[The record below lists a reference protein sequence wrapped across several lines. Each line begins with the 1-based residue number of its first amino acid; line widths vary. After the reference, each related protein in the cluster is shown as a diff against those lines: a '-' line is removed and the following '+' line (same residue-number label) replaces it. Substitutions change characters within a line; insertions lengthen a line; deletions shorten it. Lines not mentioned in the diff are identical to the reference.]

1 MCYACKIGR
10 VVRWL
15 LQQHFSILLEHMS
28 LSKSKIKELVASY
41 FPGLQDTEIDVFLSI
56 CAYDKAKNKEIIL
69 KRGRSENTLLVILK
83 GSARAYQINKE
94 GKEITNHL
102 RSEGF
107 IFGEAL
113 VFSEDTQRLD
123 IEAIGEVHFLK
134 FDVNQ
139 LEELALKNPKLM
151 QFYLGFLKEVILTFS
166 HRINTFVA
174 MTPKER
180 YRDLIQWNP
189 KYLKSTF
196 DKHIASFLGVTPLTI
211 HRIKKS
217 KQKVIK

>member
-1 MCYACKIGR
+1 MR
-10 VVRWL
+10 
-15 LQQHFSILLEHMS
+15 
-28 LSKSKIKELVASY
+28 LSKAKIKELVSIY
-41 FPGLQDTEIDVFLSI
+41 FPNFDKNEIDVFLSI
-56 CAYDKAKNKEIIL
+56 CKYEIVKNKEIIL
-69 KRGRSENTLLVILK
+69 KRERTDYDLLLILQ

-102 RSEGF
+102 RSEGH

-113 VFSEDTQRLD
+113 VFSNELQKLD
-123 IEAIGEVHFLK
+123 IEAIGEVHLLK
-134 FDVNQ
+134 FDVNELEQ
-139 LEELALKNPKLM
+139 LGFENEKIM
-151 QFYLGFLKEVILTFS
+151 RFYLGFLKEVILTFS

-180 YRDLIQWNP
+180 YLDLINWNP

-211 HRIKKS
+211 HRIKKT
-217 KQKVIK
+217 KTKHIK

>member
-1 MCYACKIGR
+1 MT
-10 VVRWL
+10 
-15 LQQHFSILLEHMS
+15 
-28 LSKSKIKELVASY
+28 LSKAKIKELVGLY
-41 FPGLQDTEIDVFLSI
+41 FPNLENKEIDIFLSI
-56 CAYDKAKNKEIIL
+56 CTYSKAKNKEIIL
-69 KRGRSENTLLVILK
+69 KKGRLDNTLLVMLK

-102 RSEGF
+102 RSEGY

-113 VFSEDTQRLD
+113 VFSEEPQMLD
-123 IEAIGEVHFLK
+123 IEAIGEVHYLK
-134 FDVNQ
+134 FDVKE
-139 LEELALKNPKLM
+139 LEELGLENKKLM
-151 QFYLGFLKEVILTFS
+151 MFYISFLKEVIITFS

-180 YRDLIQWNP
+180 YLDLIHWNP

-217 KQKVIK
+217 KEKHIK

>member
-1 MCYACKIGR
+1 MT
-10 VVRWL
+10 
-15 LQQHFSILLEHMS
+15 
-28 LSKSKIKELVASY
+28 LSKAKIKELVGLY
-41 FPGLQDTEIDVFLSI
+41 FPILENKEIDIFLSI
-56 CAYDKAKNKEIIL
+56 CTYSNAKNKEIIL
-69 KRGRSENTLLVILK
+69 KKGRLDNTLLVILK

-102 RSEGF
+102 RSEGY

-113 VFSEDTQRLD
+113 VFSEEPQMLD
-123 IEAIGEVHFLK
+123 VEAIGEVHYLK
-134 FDVNQ
+134 FDVKE
-139 LEELALKNPKLM
+139 LEELGLENKKLM
-151 QFYLGFLKEVILTFS
+151 MFYISFLKEVIITFS

-180 YRDLIQWNP
+180 YIDLIHWNP

-211 HRIKKS
+211 HRFKKS
-217 KQKVIK
+217 QEKHIK

>member
-1 MCYACKIGR
+1 MT
-10 VVRWL
+10 
-15 LQQHFSILLEHMS
+15 
-28 LSKSKIKELVASY
+28 LSKPKIKELVGSY
-41 FPGLQDTEIDVFLSI
+41 FPDLETKELDIFLSI
-56 CAYDKAKNKEIIL
+56 CTYGSKKNKEIIL
-69 KRGRSENTLLVILK
+69 KRGRSDNNLLVLLK

-102 RSEGF
+102 RSEGY

-113 VFSEDTQRLD
+113 VFSEDMQNLD
-123 IEAIGEVHFLK
+123 VEAIGEVHFLK

-139 LEELALKNPKLM
+139 LEELALENPKLM

-180 YRDLIQWNP
+180 YIDLIKWNP

-217 KQKVIK
+217 RRKPIK